1 MTSGER
7 TLELTLR
14 WEGGRWRASG
24 TGVDVSHADLAGL
37 DRLIL
42 RALAGTSGAAR
53 ACVRFDIRSLPAW
66 LRQYQAHYFNYVL
79 RIDGGERA

>member
-1 MTSGER
+1 MTASER

-24 TGVDVSHADLAGL
+24 TGVDVSHTDLAAL

-42 RALAGTSGAAR
+42 DALAGTASAAR
-53 ACVRFDIRSLPAW
+53 ACVRFDLRSLPVW

-79 RIDGGERA
+79 RFDGGERT